1 MRLRWLFGVSQ
12 PDLEQP
18 ERDLLAPVRDLY
30 EPCDVHQAWW
40 TAHLLLDGARRPV
53 VPSTVRRPFSDRGR
67 VSGASA
73 PACGRLVPGRING
86 DLDITLRTCLPP
98 AIKLFM
104 LLEAAMLRYC
114 GIMAPNVEGAVTRAR
129 DSARPAAR
137 RPGPRDRAGPVS
149 VLRRPQRR
157 LRGGERVRFMTIC
170 PRLSR
175 IRSTNSVMTKGDMAP
190 ENAQDEGITHGKKT
204 GAFAFVRRD

>member
-1 MRLRWLFGVSQ
+1 MCYPSGRVHNVGRAGHRNEESNNARSPFGVSR
-12 PDLEQP
+12 PNLEQP

-30 EPCDVHQAWW
+30 EPYDEPQAWW
-40 TAHLLLDGARRPV
+40 TAHLLLDGASRPA

-67 VSGASA
+67 VCGASA

-114 GIMAPNVEGAVTRAR
+114 GIMATIVEGAVTRAR

-137 RPGPRDRAGPVS
+137 RPAFGRDGPPFGLQAHTAGRDA
-149 VLRRPQRR
+149 RP
-157 LRGGERVRFMTIC
+157 
-170 PRLSR
+170 
-175 IRSTNSVMTKGDMAP
+175 
-190 ENAQDEGITHGKKT
+190 
-204 GAFAFVRRD
+204 

>member
-30 EPCDVHQAWW
+30 EPCDGHQAWW

-98 AIKLFM
+98 AIKIIM

-114 GIMAPNVEGAVTRAR
+114 GIMAPNVEGAEPRAR
-129 DSARPAAR
+129 DSARPAT
-137 RPGPRDRAGPVS
+137 GF
-149 VLRRPQRR
+149 PQRQV
-157 LRGGERVRFMTIC
+157 LGVSG
-170 PRLSR
+170 
-175 IRSTNSVMTKGDMAP
+175 
-190 ENAQDEGITHGKKT
+190 NAVHGHSSSL
-204 GAFAFVRRD
+204 